1 MSSSGRRATDKG
13 KKNEQDKSRRAERQE
28 RRESNDGLEGAVA
41 AAAVT
46 VKHANKIRT
55 RGGVSASP
63 PTNKETSAAGSPIK
77 KHSVSSSTQAKRVR
91 SSVSS
96 ERSDDG
102 SQKSDDDE
110 AAVTGAKLSTLVQAA
125 SRLKKRSNITTT
137 V

>member
-55 RGGVSASP
+55 PGVSASP

-91 SSVSS
+91 QSVSS

>member
-55 RGGVSASP
+55 PDVSASP
-63 PTNKETSAAGSPIK
+63 PKNKETSAAGSPIK

-91 SSVSS
+91 PSVSS

-125 SRLKKRSNITTT
+125 SKMKKRSNITTT